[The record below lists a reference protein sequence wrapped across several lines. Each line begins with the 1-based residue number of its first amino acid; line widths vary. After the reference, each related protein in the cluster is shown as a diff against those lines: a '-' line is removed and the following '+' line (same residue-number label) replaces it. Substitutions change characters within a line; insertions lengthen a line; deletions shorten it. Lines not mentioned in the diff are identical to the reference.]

1 MFTHKQQQQPLD
13 LCWFAVYFFLS
24 IKIIQIK
31 NLLVI
36 QPQLQKC
43 CSQIKQMVKHHW
55 RKIFWI

>member
-1 MFTHKQQQQPLD
+1 MHKQQQPLD
-13 LCWFAVYFFLS
+13 LCWFSVYFFLS

-43 CSQIKQMVKHHW
+43 CSQIKQTVKHH
-55 RKIFWI
+55 

>member
-1 MFTHKQQQQPLD
+1 MHKQQQQPLD

-43 CSQIKQMVKHHW
+43 CSQIKQTVKHH
-55 RKIFWI
+55 